1 MYIEYDYLTST
12 EKTCY
17 QKLLREIKEYKTVFH
32 FDAVHTDHITNAFR
46 AVLHDYPE
54 IFWLTGGGEYEA
66 TSVGGVLRKV
76 TFCAELNKGLMIS
89 VLPTMANILECAVD
103 AVVAK
108 ARFRK
113 TVFDQVLA
121 VHDYIIDTTRYDLK
135 NSDCYNAFGCL
146 VQNKAVCAGYA
157 KAFMLI
163 MKRLGYVCGYAAGFS
178 KKTGESHAWNYILL
192 DGEFYHIDVTGD
204 DPTMTNPQSPSDN
217 KTHNYFCLTTKE
229 LEMTHR
235 ISDEFHVPL
244 CTGTKYNY
252 FNYKKQTLA
261 RYSFDAV
268 ASIAT
273 PQLKEKGEFSV
284 KFANV
289 LEAKRALAD
298 LIDANK
304 VYKIPCVNRS
314 ILYSV
319 SRSGLILNVENR

>member
-1 MYIEYDYLTST
+1 MYTEYDYLNLA

-17 QKLLREIKEYKTVFH
+17 EKLLKEIREYKTEFR
-32 FDAVHTDHITNAFR
+32 FGAVSTDSITNAFR

-54 IFWLTGGGEYEA
+54 IFWLTGGGEFEVITRGKA
-66 TSVGGVLRKV
+66 LQEVILS
-76 TFCAELNKGLMIS
+76 AELTRGMMLS
-89 VLPTMANILECAVD
+89 VVPTMASILDCAVNT
-103 AVVAK
+103 VVAK
-108 ARFRK
+108 AKFK
-113 TVFDQVLA
+113 TNVFDQVLA
-121 VHDYIIDTTRYDLK
+121 VHDHIIDTCVYDLK

-146 VQNKAVCAGYA
+146 VQNKAVCAGYS

-163 MKRLGYVCGYAAGFS
+163 MKRLGYVCGYAAGTS
-178 KKTGESHAWNYILL
+178 KKSGESHAWNYILL

-204 DPTMTNPQSPSDN
+204 DPTMTDSEAVSDN
-217 KTHNYFCLTTKE
+217 KTYNYFCLTTKE

-252 FNYKKQTLA
+252 FNYNKLVLQ

-268 ASIAT
+268 ALLAM
-273 PQLKEKGEFSV
+273 PQLKKKGEFSV
-284 KFANV
+284 KFANL

-298 LIDANK
+298 LIDGKK
-304 VYKIPCVNRS
+304 VYQIPGVNRN
-314 ILYSV
+314 ILYST